1 MAGLYVTDRQSHGA
15 TVVSN
20 RFVDEYMAEANGEF
34 VKVYL
39 LLLRQMTHGGELS
52 VAGMADRLN
61 NTEADVLRALKYWE
75 KTGLIRLEYDRA
87 GTLAG
92 ILLLDGDEILQTP
105 GRENRQGI
113 EDVSGQI
120 PGRENRRRT
129 GFSVEHPDGW
139 AEAGAAEQEAAAKSV
154 FDGGGPTKEQMQTLA
169 KDADF
174 TQLVYMAGRYTGK
187 NLTARDCD
195 VLGNL
200 YGNLHMSAEL
210 LEYLLEYCVSNGH
223 RSMRYIEAVALNWK
237 ERGILTVEQ
246 ARAETVMGGKN
257 TYAVLKAFGLGGRNP
272 AAGERKTIDR
282 WFREYGFPVEVV
294 LEACDRTMRTIH
306 QPSFEYADKI
316 LTEWRK
322 KGISRKE
329 DIARLDEKQP
339 KAQAQIQSR
348 DEKRPNSFHNFTQ
361 RDYDYDEL
369 VKKLNGF

>member
-1 MAGLYVTDRQSHGA
+1 MTGLYVTDRQSHGV

-20 RFVDEYMAEANGEF
+20 RFVDDYMAEANGEF

-39 LLLRQMTHGGELS
+39 LLLRQMTLGGELS

-92 ILLLDGDEILQTP
+92 ILLLDGEKAMKAP
-105 GRENRQGI
+105 GQ
-113 EDVSGQI
+113 
-120 PGRENRRRT
+120 ENRRGIDRQT
-129 GFSVEHPDGW
+129 TEHRAGTMDGQ
-139 AEAGAAEQEAAAKSV
+139 AETGAAEQEAAAKSV
-154 FDGGGPTKEQMQTLA
+154 FDGNGPTKEQMQALT

-294 LEACDRTMRTIH
+294 LEACDRTMRAIH

-339 KAQAQIQSR
+339 KDQSQIQSR
-348 DEKRPNSFHNFTQ
+348 EEKRPNSFHNFTQ